1 MYQPGVESPRRV
13 TLMPVERVSKNHATT
28 TRRIAQAGIV
38 LFLTFCAATPSP
50 AQTRQN
56 ILKKA
61 WHFAGHHKELLAADA
76 VIFLSANAAAAST
89 VHCIHDVSCGQ
100 RPVPFGTLETNAH
113 AYAKA
118 NLIALGGAA
127 IMNFGW
133 HYRPKESGQTMA
145 HIFLWSIP
153 TLSVV
158 GNGLQAHDE
167 VTLSDKGKTK

>member
-1 MYQPGVESPRRV
+1 MFSNGRA
-13 TLMPVERVSKNHATT
+13 SKNRRII
-28 TRRIAQAGIV
+28 TRRIGASIV
-38 LFLTFCAATPSP
+38 PLLIFCAATPSP

-56 ILKKA
+56 IVKRA

-89 VHCIHDVSCGQ
+89 VHCIHDLNCGQ

-113 AYAKA
+113 AYAQA
-118 NLIALGGAA
+118 NLIGLGGAA
-127 IMNFGW
+127 IMHFGW

-153 TLSVV
+153 TLSAV
-158 GNGLQAHDE
+158 GNGLQAWDQVKSSE
-167 VTLSDKGKTK
+167 EGKKK

>member
-1 MYQPGVESPRRV
+1 MFSTERASRTPRII
-13 TLMPVERVSKNHATT
+13 
-28 TRRIAQAGIV
+28 TRRIGPGIV
-38 LFLTFCAATPSP
+38 LVLIFCAAISSP

-61 WHFAGHHKELLAADA
+61 WHFAGHHKELLAANA

-89 VHCIHDVSCGQ
+89 VHCIHDPNCGQ
-100 RPVPFGTLETNAH
+100 RPVPFGTLETNTH
-113 AYAKA
+113 AYVQA
-118 NLIALGGAA
+118 NLIGLGGAA

-133 HYRPKESGQTMA
+133 HYRPKDSDKPMA

-153 TLSVV
+153 ALSVV

-167 VTLSDKGKTK
+167 VMLSEKGKTK